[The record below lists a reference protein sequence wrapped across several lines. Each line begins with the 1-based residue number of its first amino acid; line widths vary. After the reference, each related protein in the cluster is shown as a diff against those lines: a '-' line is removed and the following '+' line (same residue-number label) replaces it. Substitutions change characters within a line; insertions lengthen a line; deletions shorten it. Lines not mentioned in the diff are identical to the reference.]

1 MVYNYGL
8 GKSYTHTFY
17 VKKWPNGLQV
27 NEVKSVYL
35 QHQWWLNY
43 SRHQT
48 PVNTLKKHIDVT
60 CCCKTYISR
69 QVYQYN
75 LCNILIHVLW
85 YV

>member
-1 MVYNYGL
+1 MVYNYRL

-27 NEVKSVYL
+27 NEVTSVYL
-35 QHQWWLNY
+35 QHLWWLNY

-48 PVNTLKKHIDVT
+48 PVNTCTLKKHIDVT

-69 QVYQYN
+69 QVYQ
-75 LCNILIHVLW
+75 
-85 YV
+85 